1 MKFSLALLYA
11 TESFTTTVLCEMR
24 SATDALKCSSKNM
37 HKGNELLLQTV
48 KVTHEP

>member
-24 SATDALKCSSKNM
+24 SATDALKCSNFTTLEQKYAQ
-37 HKGNELLLQTV
+37 G
-48 KVTHEP
+48 